1 VITARRFTQTAF
13 MPVGYAVMVAAVLLR
28 DRMPATE
35 VVSLPGE
42 MVAVITCLS
51 APTVVVLIRAMI
63 DAVMTVVATL
73 LILVRTA
80 IVSTMVTVLMR
91 HRLAVRV
98 ITLVCP

>member
-1 VITARRFTQTAF
+1 
-13 MPVGYAVMVAAVLLR
+13 
-28 DRMPATE
+28 
-35 VVSLPGE
+35 
-42 MVAVITCLS
+42 
-51 APTVVVLIRAMI
+51 MI

-98 ITLVCP
+98 ITIVCP